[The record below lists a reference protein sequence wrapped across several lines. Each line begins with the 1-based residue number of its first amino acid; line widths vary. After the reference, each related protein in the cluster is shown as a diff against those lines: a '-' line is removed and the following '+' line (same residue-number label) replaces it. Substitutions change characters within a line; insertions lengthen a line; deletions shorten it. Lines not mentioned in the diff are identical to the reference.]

1 MARKSA
7 VKKVVSNKIEL
18 DVIESNQLIPFPSEP
33 EKTPKGLYGSVP
45 KEWVNEKVVEGKL
58 VEREYQPS
66 PEEMI
71 FALESFISYRPV
83 LKSPKKISRQGGIKV
98 LCNGNPFKTLV
109 DAMIST
115 GKYDL
120 VETQLRTSHWN
131 QIRKG
136 IKNSGV
142 FTYRGD
148 EYESLI

>member
-33 EKTPKGLYGSVP
+33 EKTPI
-45 KEWVNEKVVEGKL
+45 EGEL
-58 VEREYQPS
+58 IRESYQPS
-66 PEEMI
+66 LKEML
-71 FALESFISYRPV
+71 FAFESFVAYKPV
-83 LKSPKKISRQGGIKV
+83 LKPAKKISRQGGIKV